1 MTWIEAVWLVLTLLA
16 GGLLGLVY
24 FSGLWWTTQQ
34 LTTAKHPALL
44 FLGSFLV
51 RLVVVLGGF
60 YLVAGGRWERMIA
73 CLAGFL
79 LARSWLLRRSARR
92 EFE

>member
-1 MTWIEAVWLVLTLLA
+1 MTWIEAVWLILTLLA
-16 GGLLGLVY
+16 GGLLGLAY

-60 YLVAGGRWERMIA
+60 YLVAGERWERMIA

-79 LARSWLLRRSARR
+79 LARGWLLRRSARR